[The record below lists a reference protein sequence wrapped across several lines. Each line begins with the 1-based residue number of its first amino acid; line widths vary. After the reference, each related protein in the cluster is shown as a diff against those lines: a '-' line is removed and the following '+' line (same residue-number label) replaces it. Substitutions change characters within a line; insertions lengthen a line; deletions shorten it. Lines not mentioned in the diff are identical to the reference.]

1 MDEYAN
7 GTNAVVAVIAY
18 TGYDMEDAM
27 VINKMSYERG
37 FGHGS
42 LYLTVTVD
50 LNDFKRRGE
59 PLTFRF
65 GNLRDTG
72 APPSPPQ
79 GAIAEGQD
87 GGHEHLLREKLY
99 EDQLGADGFPAVG
112 QTLNQGDP
120 LCCYV
125 DESTGRHSVRRH
137 KMSESATVEEVR
149 LLGGET
155 SGAPCEK
162 ATVKL
167 RVNRNPVPGDKF
179 SSRHGQKGVMSRLWP
194 AEDMPFTESGLQP
207 DILFNPHGFP
217 SRMTIGML
225 LESMSGKSGACHG
238 ASQDG
243 TPFRFSEEDTAV
255 DYFGEQ
261 LAAAGFSYHGAPP
274 PPHTPHTAPRPP
286 MSPSLHRY

>member
-87 GGHEHLLREKLY
+87 GGHEHLLLCRRHTR
-99 EDQLGADGFPAVG
+99 LGGSGEASHRKVVRPRGAHTAQHRGLGRYVG
-112 QTLNQGDP
+112 A
-120 LCCYV
+120 
-125 DESTGRHSVRRH
+125 VRRRREH
-137 KMSESATVEEVR
+137 GRVTGGVR
-149 LLGGET
+149 
-155 SGAPCEK
+155 P
-162 ATVKL
+162 
-167 RVNRNPVPGDKF
+167 
-179 SSRHGQKGVMSRLWP
+179 
-194 AEDMPFTESGLQP
+194 
-207 DILFNPHGFP
+207 
-217 SRMTIGML
+217 
-225 LESMSGKSGACHG
+225 
-238 ASQDG
+238 
-243 TPFRFSEEDTAV
+243 
-255 DYFGEQ
+255 
-261 LAAAGFSYHGAPP
+261 
-274 PPHTPHTAPRPP
+274 
-286 MSPSLHRY
+286 